1 MQWLK
6 WDLVVGITQKYGVA
20 VQYEEMNQLVI
31 SHMLASQDLFSFCA
45 RYD

>member
-6 WDLVVGITQKYGVA
+6 WDLTVGINQRCGVA